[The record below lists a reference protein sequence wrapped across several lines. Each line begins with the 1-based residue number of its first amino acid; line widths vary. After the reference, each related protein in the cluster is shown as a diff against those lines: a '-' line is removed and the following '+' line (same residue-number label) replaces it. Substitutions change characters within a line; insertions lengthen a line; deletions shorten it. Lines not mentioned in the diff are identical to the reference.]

1 MTTYV
6 DLVNRAL
13 QVVGTRSVVNATE
26 LANNS
31 TNEAKE
37 ANKVIHSIRK
47 QLLRM
52 APWGCG
58 MTTDNLVYI
67 TSVPG
72 TPENLSTPGTQW
84 QRGLP
89 TPPWTYEYQYPA
101 DCIVSCFIIPG
112 NQTGFAG
119 AVPISPVS
127 TGFSPAVWAG
137 EPVRYAVQT
146 DQFRPVTAA
155 AVAAGGTGYAVGDII
170 TLATGPTDE
179 APIGAPA
186 KLQVASVSG
195 SAVATV
201 DVVSQVID
209 SDPELGGSYFGIQT
223 NPVAQG
229 STDGSGTGAT
239 FNLTQGAAQAQ
250 RVILT
255 NQANAVMVYVK
266 NVTDPNL
273 FDDAFQEAYVRIL
286 GATLCQPLAGDKK
299 LAGIAI
305 DMANRLIEEAR
316 VQDAG
321 EGLTIN
327 DVTPDWIRI
336 RGFSSGNTFSGPF
349 AGFDWGGLWPAFG

>member
-6 DLVNRAL
+6 DIANRAL

-31 TNEAKE
+31 TNEAIE
-37 ANKVIHSIRK
+37 VNKALHPIRK

-58 MTTDNLVYI
+58 MTTENLVYI

-72 TPENLSTPGTQW
+72 TPENQSTPDNQW
-84 QRGLP
+84 NRGIP
-89 TPPWTYEYQYPA
+89 TPPWTYEYQYPN
-101 DCIVSCFIIPG
+101 DCLVSCFIIPG
-112 NQTGFAG
+112 SQSGFAG
-119 AVPISPVS
+119 IIPISPAGS
-127 TGFSPAVWAG
+127 GFAPSVWAG
-137 EPVRYAVQT
+137 EPVRYAIQT

-155 AVAAGGTGYAVGDII
+155 AVAAGGTGYAVGDTI
-170 TLATGPTDE
+170 TLASGAVDS
-179 APIGAPA
+179 APIGAPV
-186 KLQVASVSG
+186 KLLVTTAPAGVVTAVSVIN
-195 SAVATV
+195 
-201 DVVSQVID
+201 QVID
-209 SDPELGGSYFGIQT
+209 ASPSLGGSYFRVQT

-239 FNLTQGAAQAQ
+239 FNLTQGSAAPQ

-255 NQANAVMVYVK
+255 NQSNAIMVYVK
-266 NVTDPNL
+266 NVDDPNV

-286 GATLCQPLAGDKK
+286 GATLCQPLSGDKK
-299 LAGIAI
+299 LAMNAI
-305 DMANRLIEEAR
+305 NMANKIIEDAR
-316 VQDAG
+316 VSDAG

-336 RGFSSGNTFSGPF
+336 RGIDFGNTFSGPYT
-349 AGFDWGGLWPAFG
+349 GFDWGGLWPAFG